1 MKKGIKEVR
10 KSIAKR
16 RELRNLT
23 YKNPSIKQEM
33 DPFPQ
38 EEEKHGYYPSFRN
51 PGLETNKKKLPLS
64 LIIKAA
70 LSILLFFGSSILI
83 NSNIDVL
90 SKSKKWTSYVLTEE
104 FPFASAH
111 AWYRNTFGSPLTFT
125 FKDTPEKREEDLLAL
140 PVTGNVTES
149 FSDTG
154 TGIRIAPENLSTVFT
169 WNEGVVIFAGNDQKT
184 KRTVIVQHA
193 DRSKSVYGYLSTID
207 VHLYQFVQSNEKI
220 GLFNPSENSDTVYFS
235 IEKNNE
241 YIDPVQVIKVDDF

>member
-10 KSIAKR
+10 NSIMR
-16 RELRNLT
+16 RRKQRNLT
-23 YKNPSIKQEM
+23 FKNQSQKQKI

-38 EEEKHGYYPSFRN
+38 EEEKHGYYPAFQST
-51 PGLETNKKKLPLS
+51 GLETGRKKFPLNF
-64 LIIKAA
+64 IVKAA
-70 LSILLFFGSSILI
+70 LSILLFFGSSILL
-83 NSNIDVL
+83 NSNIDIL
-90 SKSKKWTSYVLTEE
+90 NKSKKWTSYVLTEE

-111 AWYRNTFGSPLTFT
+111 AWYRNTFGAPLTFT
-125 FKDTPEKREEDLLAL
+125 FKDLPEKREGDLFAL

-149 FSDTG
+149 FSDNG
-154 TGIRIAPENLSTVFT
+154 TGIRIAPDNLSSVFT

-193 DRSKSVYGYLSTID
+193 DRSKSVYGYLSSID
-207 VHLYQFVQSNEKI
+207 VHLYQFVESNEKI
-220 GLFNPSENSDTVYFS
+220 GLFNPTENSDTVYFS